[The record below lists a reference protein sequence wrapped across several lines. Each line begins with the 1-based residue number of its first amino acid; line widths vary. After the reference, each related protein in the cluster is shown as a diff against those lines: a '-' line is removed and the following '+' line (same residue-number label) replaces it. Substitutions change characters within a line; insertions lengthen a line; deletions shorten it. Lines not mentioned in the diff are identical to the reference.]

1 LPWGWALESVCGL
14 ACLLFLEDLW
24 AWGSACLLLQD
35 LRAAW
40 DEVLLLLLLLLLDR
54 LALAAPL
61 EVVELEKVQML
72 LVSQDLLSA
81 QESSVP

>member
-1 LPWGWALESVCGL
+1 
-14 ACLLFLEDLW
+14 
-24 AWGSACLLLQD
+24 LLQD

-40 DEVLLLLLLLLLDR
+40 DEVLLLLLLLLLLDR